1 MFSIFRMNRYTGGPN
16 RNANKTN
23 MTNSSRHPIA
33 ITGSQA
39 SIPSQSTD
47 KPIQLDCFMQA
58 VYQEEQANPRIS
70 GSPVCGMVL

>member
-1 MFSIFRMNRYTGGPN
+1 MSNKMNMP
-16 RNANKTN
+16 
-23 MTNSSRHPIA
+23 SRQPMA
-33 ITGSQA
+33 ITGWQA

-47 KPIQLDCFMQA
+47 KPIQIDCFMQA